1 MTLEIIESGLLVG
14 MIALI
19 WVLLDDLGGA
29 RHADNERQ

>member
-19 WVLLDDLGGA
+19 WVMLDVLGGA
-29 RHADNERQ
+29 HRADNESQ

>member
-19 WVLLDDLGGA
+19 WVMLDVLGGA
-29 RHADNERQ
+29 NPAENESE